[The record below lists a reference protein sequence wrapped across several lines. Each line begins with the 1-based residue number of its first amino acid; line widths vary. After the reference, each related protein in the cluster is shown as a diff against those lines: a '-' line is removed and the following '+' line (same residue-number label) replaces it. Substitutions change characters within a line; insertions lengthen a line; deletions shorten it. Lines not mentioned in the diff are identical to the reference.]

1 MLRSSGLAELAG
13 RVRRGS
19 ASQESFMTDG
29 PRKYYALKPDFN
41 VTSKAPGH
49 QWLNRAEQMAGF
61 YPYPDRPFRGIQ
73 FSKPPQIRFD
83 TKQGRTTLRD
93 AAPFTLSSWL
103 IAERLRVLF
112 ERLDPGAFVFQK
124 VEVDY
129 SNFPDPGPV
138 YWLVYFM
145 RMLDCVDEE
154 HSVIVFQDDLPGI
167 KNYLGLID
175 VRMRSDIVG
184 AAHAFRLIYA
194 DSTLIVDD
202 IIVAALKAEQIR
214 GFKFEPIQKW
224 S

>member
-1 MLRSSGLAELAG
+1 MREQAKDSPC
-13 RVRRGS
+13 
-19 ASQESFMTDG
+19 G
-29 PRKYYALKPDFN
+29 PRNYYTLKPDFN
-41 VTSKAPGH
+41 VKAPGH
-49 QWLNRAEQMAGF
+49 QWLNRAEQMAGW
-61 YPYPDRPFRGIQ
+61 YPYPDQPFRGIR

-83 TKQGRTTLRD
+83 RKRGRTTLRD

-103 IAERLRVLF
+103 VTDRLKVLF
-112 ERLDPGAFVFQK
+112 ERLDPEAFVFQK
-124 VEVDY
+124 VDVDY
-129 SNFPDPGPV
+129 SNFPEPGPD

-154 HSVIVFQDDLPGI
+154 HSIIAYQDDLPGI

-202 IIVAALKAEQIR
+202 IIVAALRAEQIR
-214 GFKFEPIQKW
+214 GFEFEPIQK
-224 S
+224 